1 MRLVGRNDKVM
12 NNLDQQKVYK
22 KLDTNQV
29 AKSIESLAAQMR
41 QVLDEAHLVKVPRD
55 FSQVTQ
61 VVINGMGGSNIGV
74 GLARAALSDRLKLP
88 LTITPGYLVPA
99 SVDKN
104 TLYILS
110 SYSGNTEEVLSV
122 YQEVK
127 KRGAKIMAICE
138 LGDSQLKR
146 LAMKENLPGYMF
158 KPENNPSGQPRLGL
172 GYSVMGA
179 AVLLAKAGLFSIKE
193 QELEDLVVKLE
204 FNDQLLRP
212 LVPTKRNKAKQ
223 LALKLAGKLPV
234 IVAAEFLAG
243 NLNILR
249 NQFNETSKNFACF
262 LELPDLN
269 HFALES
275 LTNPK
280 SNKNSLIFLF
290 FDSLLYHPRVQKRAA
305 LTKQVVKKNKIKAL
319 EHRLYG
325 ATKLEQAL
333 EMMQFGCWL
342 TYYLAMLNNV
352 NPVKIPWVDWFKNE
366 LD

>member
-1 MRLVGRNDKVM
+1 M
-12 NNLDQQKVYK
+12 NNLDDPKIYK

-29 AKSIESLAAQMR
+29 AKSIESLAAQMK
-41 QVLDEAHLVKVPRD
+41 QVLDEAHLVKVPREYAKA
-55 FSQVTQ
+55 TQ
-61 VVINGMGGSNIGV
+61 VVVNGMGGSNLGV
-74 GLARAALSDRLKLP
+74 GLVRAALGDRLKLP
-88 LTITPGYLVPA
+88 MAITPGYQVPA
-99 SVDKN
+99 HVDKN
-104 TLYILS
+104 TLYLLS
-110 SYSGNTEEVLSV
+110 SYSGQTEEVLSV

-127 KRGAKIMAICE
+127 MRGAKIMAICE

-146 LAMKENLPGYMF
+146 LMIKENLPGYMF

-172 GYSVMGA
+172 GYLVMGA
-179 AVLLAKAGLFSIKE
+179 AVLLAKAGLFSVKE
-193 QELEDLVVKLE
+193 KELEELVIKLE

-212 LVPTKRNKAKQ
+212 LVPVKRNKAKQ

-249 NQFNETSKNFACF
+249 NQFNETSKNFAAF

-275 LTNPK
+275 LANPK
-280 SNKNSLIFLF
+280 SNKNNLLFLF
-290 FDSLLYHPRVQKRAA
+290 FDSLLYHPRAQRRAA
-305 LTKQVVKKNKIKAL
+305 LTKQVVKKNKIKTL

-342 TYYLAMLNNV
+342 TYYLAMINNV